1 MVIRSILKVVS
12 VWCLLICLYIFSI
25 YGVKGLIIEIRKFKL
40 YFLFWK
46 KFFLYMIN
54 FGWRKFK
61 YLFLNKILD
70 VCFGCLIV

>member
-40 YFLFWK
+40 YFLF
-46 KFFLYMIN
+46 
-54 FGWRKFK
+54 
-61 YLFLNKILD
+61 
-70 VCFGCLIV
+70 